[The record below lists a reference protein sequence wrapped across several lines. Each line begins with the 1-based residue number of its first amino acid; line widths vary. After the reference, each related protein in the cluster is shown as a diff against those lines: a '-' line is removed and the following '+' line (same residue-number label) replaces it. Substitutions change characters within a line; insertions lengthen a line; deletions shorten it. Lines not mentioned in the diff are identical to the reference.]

1 MNCLLLCI
9 AAVTAGLVS
18 ASAQQ
23 DKPWR
28 IGALY
33 PLTGNLAVLGNENL
47 VGARFAVEMI
57 NETGDVDR
65 RPVELVT

>member
-1 MNCLLLCI
+1 MNRLLLCI

-33 PLTGNLAVLGNENL
+33 PLTGNLAVLDNENL
-47 VGARFAVEMI
+47 SALAS
-57 NETGDVDR
+57 
-65 RPVELVT
+65 PSK